1 MLRHIHTEK
10 NMPIDSYN
18 NDDEYV
24 IVLSVSMV
32 LSSATLNARAL

>member
-10 NMPIDSYN
+10 NMPIDSY